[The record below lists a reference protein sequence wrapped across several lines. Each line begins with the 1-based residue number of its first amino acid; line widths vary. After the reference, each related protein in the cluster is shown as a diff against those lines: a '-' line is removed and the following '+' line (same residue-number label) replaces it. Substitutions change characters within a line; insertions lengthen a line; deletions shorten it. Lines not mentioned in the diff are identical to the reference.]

1 MAKNTQLAPNAP
13 LVDCVEPSARYPL
26 GISGPGAGI
35 FGAPVGSPGIDDGAV
50 LYRDHELRRSGE
62 NDSLP
67 FPDRFDAQGCGC
79 GANQANDARPP
90 AGIFGGIAALS
101 HTSGCDARSTSPRPG
116 EPDAIDRLA
125 AIGADVTTMYD
136 FTLAQFLRDR
146 GMDPEPEHPV
156 WLPVEDR
163 DWYTLLT
170 MRLMALAFSDEPE
183 WRERWRP

>member
-1 MAKNTQLAPNAP
+1 MAKNTQLAFNAP

-35 FGAPVGSPGIDDGAV
+35 FGGAV
-50 LYRDHELRRSGE
+50 GYWTEEGGH
-62 NDSLP
+62 
-67 FPDRFDAQGCGC
+67 A
-79 GANQANDARPP
+79 PP
-90 AGIFGGIAALS
+90 
-101 HTSGCDARSTSPRPG
+101 PEPG

-125 AIGADVTTMYD
+125 VIGADVTTMYD
-136 FTLAQFLRDR
+136 FTLARFLRDR

-163 DWYTLLT
+163 DWYTLTT